1 MGMTNFQLLLKV
13 KFPIALGVIMGG
25 IRIATVSIIG
35 TITLAALIIGAGGLG
50 ELIFKGIA
58 TSNNYL
64 VLCGAI
70 PTAILAFMANY
81 LLGILE
87 KVLGSLGNKKEKQK
101 NRKILVGITIM
112 LISFFCFKFKNM

>member
-35 TITLAALIIGAGGLG
+35 TITLAALISAGGLG

-58 TSNNYL
+58 TSNYVGL
-64 VLCGAI
+64 SQLQ
-70 PTAILAFMANY
+70 Y
-81 LLGILE
+81 WLLWLIIYWEFL
-87 KVLGSLGNKKEKQK
+87 KK
-101 NRKILVGITIM
+101 
-112 LISFFCFKFKNM
+112 F

>member
-35 TITLAALIIGAGGLG
+35 TITLAALIGAGGLG

-70 PTAILAFMANY
+70 PTAILAFVANY
-81 LLGILE
+81 LLGIFE

-101 NRKILVGITIM
+101 NRKILVGVTIM